1 MRSPKRVENIL
12 FIYFFQKGCF
22 ERGRLSLV
30 GVLKFCMSHEK
41 REKAKESSVDVLVM
55 VRDRVVSDEE
65 SSPRYD
71 AP

>member
-1 MRSPKRVENIL
+1 MRNEKKRRRKKRKKKEN
-12 FIYFFQKGCF
+12 
-22 ERGRLSLV
+22 
-30 GVLKFCMSHEK
+30 
-41 REKAKESSVDVLVM
+41 SVDVLVM